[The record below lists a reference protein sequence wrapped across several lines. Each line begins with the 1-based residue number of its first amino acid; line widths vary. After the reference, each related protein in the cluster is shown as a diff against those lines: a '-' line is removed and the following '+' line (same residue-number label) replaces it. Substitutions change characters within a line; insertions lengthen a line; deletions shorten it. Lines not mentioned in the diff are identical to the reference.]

1 MRFVQKSPAGAKKD
15 GAEGLDPDGSGASG
29 AVLRLLVDVA
39 TLRREQ
45 DRRPAVIRRI
55 LRANTSVR
63 TAVLVCA
70 LAPLLG
76 VQELKAQAELTV
88 PEGLPAWAFNIP
100 DKVQPSAVRVEGVV
114 KAPGS
119 AREYEATKIA
129 GTANPPDWFPDE
141 HPPAPRAV
149 TGGAGIRFACGA
161 CHLMSG
167 QGHPEAADIAG
178 MPAAYLVQQMAY
190 YKSGTRKDDARMGPI
205 AKATSD
211 EDVRQAAEYFA
222 ALKPAAWVKV
232 IETATPP
239 RTFIAT
245 AGRHRQLHPDG
256 GTEPIGHRI
265 LEIPA
270 DPFLTEIRDPHSGF
284 IAYVPPG
291 SIAAGEALVKAGAS
305 GKTMPCASCHGAALQ
320 GMGEVPRLAGLQ
332 PLYVARQLFDL
343 QHGSR
348 AGDAAV
354 LMKPV
359 VANLSED
366 DIIAISSYLGSLPPQ

>member
-1 MRFVQKSPAGAKKD
+1 M
-15 GAEGLDPDGSGASG
+15 
-29 AVLRLLVDVA
+29 
-39 TLRREQ
+39 
-45 DRRPAVIRRI
+45 IRRI

-366 DIIAISSYLGSLPPQ
+366 DVIAIASYLGSLPPQ